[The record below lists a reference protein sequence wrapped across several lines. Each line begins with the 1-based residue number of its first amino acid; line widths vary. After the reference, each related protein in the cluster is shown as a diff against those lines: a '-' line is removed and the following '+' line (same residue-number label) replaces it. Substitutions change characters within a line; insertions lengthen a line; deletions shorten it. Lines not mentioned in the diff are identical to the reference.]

1 MPLLTLDTVTGPHAG
16 IEVVSRGDT
25 KSPTSAIILLH
36 GRGASAEHIL
46 SLLNDIP
53 LPPHV
58 LVLAPQAANHSWY
71 PNRFMMPQGQNEP
84 HLSSALMVLDA
95 LVTHLEV
102 GYGIPK
108 LHTILA
114 GFSQGACLVSQYLAE
129 RTHQYKGA
137 CILSGGLIGGDDELV
152 FEKHESSLLETPLYM
167 GCDVEDPHIPIGRFR
182 YTHEVLR
189 KLGAT
194 IDYHE
199 YDGLRHAVHPD
210 GVRFL
215 GQLMRLENT

>member
-1 MPLLTLDTVTGPHAG
+1 MALLTLDTVTGPHAG
-16 IEVVSRGDT
+16 IGVISRGDT
-25 KSPTSAIILLH
+25 KSPKSAMILIH

-46 SLLNDIP
+46 TLLNDIP

-58 LVLAPQAANHSWY
+58 LVLAPQATGHSWY
-71 PNRFMMPQGQNEP
+71 PNRFMMPREQNEP
-84 HLSSALMVLDA
+84 HLTSALMVLDT
-95 LVTHLEV
+95 LIQHLEV
-102 GYGIPK
+102 AYGISR
-108 LHTILA
+108 LHTILG
-114 GFSQGACLVSQYLAE
+114 GFSQGACLVSQYLINHPA
-129 RTHQYKGA
+129 QYKGA
-137 CILSGGLIGGDDELV
+137 CILSGGLIGTDSEV
-152 FEKHESSLLETPLYM
+152 KYEKKEASLLETPLYM

-182 YTHEVLR
+182 YTHEVLHT
-189 KLGAT
+189 LGAT